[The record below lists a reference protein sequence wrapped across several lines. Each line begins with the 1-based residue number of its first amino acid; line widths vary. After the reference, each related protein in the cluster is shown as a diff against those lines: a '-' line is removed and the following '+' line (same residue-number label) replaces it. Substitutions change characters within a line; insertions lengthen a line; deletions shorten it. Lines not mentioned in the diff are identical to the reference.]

1 MSENINEQKPGEGS
15 ETGRRQEASQ
25 KDDKTDTRR
34 NRPNFDRAPTA
45 DSVMASLSGDPKAD
59 RQMDYIMGQLDAQG
73 QAQLAEL
80 ASRFA
85 SSARRK
91 GRVDEFE
98 AYREQNPWYDSPR
111 DKPLYSL
118 GSPLPRKDDNEQ
130 ENPQGG
136 VPTAGKKDRPVYS
149 LGTPLPRRVRKVQK
163 GDEDAAVPPAED
175 DVEQGLRRRP
185 SHQPS
190 QHPDQET
197 PDSQETVNPVQ
208 ALQGQQSLASMR
220 TAKREEGHKRSQ
232 DQGTDMAQ
240 KFRVDGNRVGGAP
253 DGIEA
258 EEGRKDPNAMRNR
271 WARIRAKY
279 PEPLAEFLCTTMSVF
294 LGITGTLS
302 VKLSQNQSQQYG
314 SYETLCWAWGF
325 AFMFGIYLG
334 GGVSGA
340 HMNPAISISLALFRG
355 FPWRRCAVYV
365 VIQCIGAFA
374 GAALAYAIYADAI
387 AFVDP
392 TMTETYSSFFTVPQ
406 DWVSP
411 TTAFFSEFL
420 GGAVI
425 MIAVLS
431 LGDDQNNPPG
441 AGMHAFI
448 LGLLVTVL
456 KMSLGYNTGAA
467 LSPSSDFGPRLLAQA
482 VGYKTD
488 HLWSTGWWAYGPWGG
503 TLSGA
508 VIGCTLYDAIV
519 FVGSESPVNYRW
531 SHEKHI
537 WRALVLKRKAW

>member
-1 MSENINEQKPGEGS
+1 MDDKPSEGS
-15 ETGRRQEASQ
+15 QEGQSHEAVQ
-25 KDDKTDTRR
+25 KDENPKDRPS
-34 NRPNFDRAPTA
+34 RPNFDRSPTA
-45 DSVMASLSGDPKAD
+45 DSVLASMTGDPKTN
-59 RQMDYIMGQLDAQG
+59 RQLDTIMAQLDAQG

-80 ASRFA
+80 AARFA
-85 SSARRK
+85 SGARKR
-91 GRVDEFE
+91 GRIDEFE
-98 AYREQNPWYDSPR
+98 AYREQNPWYDAPR

-118 GSPLPRKDDNEQ
+118 GSPFPRKGEADQ
-130 ENPQGG
+130 EPPQLSTSG
-136 VPTAGKKDRPVYS
+136 AGKKDHPVYS
-149 LGTPLPRRVRKVQK
+149 LGQPLPRRVRKAQQQA
-163 GDEDAAVPPAED
+163 EDDAKRQTED
-175 DVEQGLRRRP
+175 DVEQGFRQ
-185 SHQPS
+185 QPPK
-190 QHPDQET
+190 HADQGTT
-197 PDSQETVNPVQ
+197 PGLSEPVDP
-208 ALQGQQSLASMR
+208 LQGRQSMASAR
-220 TAKREEGHKRSQ
+220 TQRTQRTHRASNE
-232 DQGTDMAQ
+232 QGTDMAQ
-240 KFRVDGNRVGGAP
+240 KFRIDADRVGGAP
-253 DGIEA
+253 DGEEVEA
-258 EEGRKDPNAMRNR
+258 GRKDPNAMRNK

-302 VKLSQNQSQQYG
+302 VNLSQNQSQQYG
-314 SYETLCWAWGF
+314 SYETLCWAWGL

-365 VIQCIGAFA
+365 VVQILGAFV
-374 GAALAYAIYADAI
+374 GAALSYAIYSDAI

-392 TMTETYSSFFTVPQ
+392 TLTETYSSFFTVPQ

-411 TTAFFSEFL
+411 ATAFFSEFL

-456 KMSLGYNTGAA
+456 KMTLGYNTGGA
-467 LSPSSDFGPRLLAQA
+467 LSPSSDFGPRLLAQV
-482 VGYKTD
+482 VGYKTS
-488 HLWSTGWWAYGPWGG
+488 HLWSTGWWVYGPWGG
-503 TLSGA
+503 TISGA

-537 WRALVLKRKAW
+537 WRTLFKKRKAW

>member
-1 MSENINEQKPGEGS
+1 M
-15 ETGRRQEASQ
+15 
-25 KDDKTDTRR
+25 
-34 NRPNFDRAPTA
+34 
-45 DSVMASLSGDPKAD
+45 SGDPKTN
-59 RQMDYIMGQLDAQG
+59 RQMDLIMEQLDAEG

-85 SSARRK
+85 SGARRK
-91 GRVDEFE
+91 GRIEESE

-111 DKPLYSL
+111 EKPLFSL
-118 GSPLPRKDDNEQ
+118 GEPFPRKGDKDHDD
-130 ENPQGG
+130 PYFS
-136 VPTAGKKDRPVYS
+136 PPSADKKEKPVYS
-149 LGTPLPRRVRKVQK
+149 LGQPLPRTIRKGQRL
-163 GDEDAAVPPAED
+163 GDENAQQPSEG
-175 DVEQGLRRRP
+175 DVEQGLRQRYPQQPDEEDAPNSLRP
-185 SHQPS
+185 IN
-190 QHPDQET
+190 T
-197 PDSQETVNPVQ
+197 R
-208 ALQGQQSLASMR
+208 QSAASAR
-220 TAKREEGHKRSQ
+220 TKATHRGSQ

-240 KFRVDGNRVGGAP
+240 KFRIDADQVGGP
-253 DGIEA
+253 PEVPSV
-258 EEGRKDPNAMRNR
+258 EEGRKDPNSMRNK

-302 VKLSQNQSQQYG
+302 VNLSQNQSKQYG

-340 HMNPAISISLALFRG
+340 HMNPAISISLWLFRG

-365 VIQCIGAFA
+365 VIQLLGAFV
-374 GAALAYAIYADAI
+374 GAALSYAIYADAI
-387 AFVDP
+387 AYVDP

-406 DWVSP
+406 TWVSP
-411 TTAFFSEFL
+411 ATAFFSEFL

-456 KMSLGYNTGAA
+456 KMTLGYNTGGA
-467 LSPSSDFGPRLLAQA
+467 LSPSSDLGPRLLAQA
-482 VGYKTD
+482 VGYKTS

-531 SHEKHI
+531 SREKHI
-537 WRALVLKRKAW
+537 WRTLFKRRKAW